1 MTVPELEELLTDEQR
16 QDLQVQLARL
26 EDQAFS
32 CYVYFLLPN
41 RTCTTMLMNN
51 KDVS

>member
-32 CYVYFLLPN
+32 QLH
-41 RTCTTMLMNN
+41 MLRLFSTAKSYLYNHVN
-51 KDVS
+51 E